1 MTSARERGSRRGV
14 DGVGYQGRDVEAVVG
29 ELVAGGVAVVADVRL
44 APVSRKRGFA
54 KRAFAAALADA
65 GIGYRHLPAL
75 GNPRPN
81 RAGFAAT
88 GTDLNRARMRYAA
101 LLERP
106 EAQAALAEIAEL
118 ARTGTVAL
126 LCFEADER
134 HCHRHVLLERL
145 TQAPA

>member
-1 MTSARERGSRRGV
+1 MTGAKDRDSRAEV
-14 DGVGYQGRDVEAVVG
+14 VGVGYQGRDVEAVVD
-29 ELVAGGVAVVADVRL
+29 ELVARTVAVVVDVRL
-44 APVSRKRGFA
+44 TPVSRKRGFA
-54 KRAFAAALADA
+54 KRALAATLAEA

-75 GNPRPN
+75 GNPQAN

-88 GTDLNRARMRYAA
+88 GTELNRARARYAA

-106 EAQAALAEIAEL
+106 EAQAALAEITEL

-134 HCHRHVLLERL
+134 HCHRHVLLESLARA
-145 TQAPA
+145 TA